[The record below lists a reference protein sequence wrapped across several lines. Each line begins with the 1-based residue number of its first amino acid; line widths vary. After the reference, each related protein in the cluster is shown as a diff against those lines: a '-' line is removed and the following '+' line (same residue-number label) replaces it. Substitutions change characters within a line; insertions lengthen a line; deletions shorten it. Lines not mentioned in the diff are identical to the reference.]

1 MDYSAIIKNLRK
13 AKQLN
18 QDELA
23 DLLGLKR
30 HTICDWETGRTEPN
44 INALIGLSN
53 TFNVPVHYILNAE
66 YTGLNEILT
75 FDEQNK
81 YTSFIPS
88 TQTEDELFN
97 IIDNLDGKQISYL
110 SELIKI
116 SEDF

>member
-1 MDYSAIIKNLRK
+1 MNYSAIIKNLRK
-13 AKQLN
+13 AKKLN

-23 DLLGLKR
+23 ELLGLKR

-44 INALIGLSN
+44 IDALIGLSK

-81 YTSFIPS
+81 YTSFIPNS
-88 TQTEDELFN
+88 QTEDELFT
-97 IIDNLDGKQISYL
+97 IINGLDEKQINYV